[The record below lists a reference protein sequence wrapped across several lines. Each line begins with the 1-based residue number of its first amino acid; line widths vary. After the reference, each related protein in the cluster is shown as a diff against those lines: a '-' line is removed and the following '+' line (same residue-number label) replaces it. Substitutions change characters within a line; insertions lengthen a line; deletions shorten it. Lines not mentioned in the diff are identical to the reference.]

1 MAVKRCIVYGRTRWV
16 TLRDPEDH
24 AMSDDELGKKYF
36 GELPKTPMWAQV
48 LNLVI
53 HEGTAL
59 FFLFACAYAIGKAIF
74 G

>member
-24 AMSDDELGKKYF
+24 AMSDDELGKKYV
-36 GELPKTPMWAQV
+36 GDLPRPSVWLQA
-48 LNLVI
+48 LRLVV

-59 FFLFACAYAIGKAIF
+59 LFLFACAYAIGKAIF